1 MADER
6 VGALLAEV
14 GLPPAAA
21 DQTVIEGRDPVLPTR
36 FPIGEAG
43 AVALAACGAA
53 VTELWRQRTG
63 EDQTAAVDV
72 RRAAA
77 SLIGFAFQ
85 RLDGGSTPRPAEGHP
100 LVALYECRD
109 GRWVHLHGAFPKLAE
124 GTRAVLGAG
133 LDDAAAV
140 TAAVRTWD
148 AAALEDALAE
158 AGTCGAMVRTIDEWR
173 AHPQAEAIAPLG
185 RVDVIKVG
193 ASDPVPVGDVDG
205 RRPLGGVRVLDLT
218 RVLAGPTHG
227 RVLAEHGADVLLVN
241 SPGLPNVAPF
251 VLDTSHGKR
260 SALLDLD
267 HPEDAA
273 RLRVL
278 AGEADVFCQ
287 GYRSGAM
294 ERRGFGADDLQAAR
308 PGLIHVTINC
318 YGDVGPWRER
328 PGWEQLAQ
336 SVTGIA
342 AVHGGGADSPAL
354 LPAAACDYTTGYLA
368 ALGTLAAL
376 SRRAQEGGSYQ
387 VRVSLAGTGRW
398 ITDLGTTCDP
408 AGATGIGDV
417 EPWMTESTRA
427 DGTTLR
433 HLAPVV
439 QLSGTPA
446 RWDRPS
452 PPLGADPAE
461 WLPLP

>member
-6 VGALLAEV
+6 VAALLAEV

-21 DQTVIEGRDPVLPTR
+21 DRIRIEGHDPVLPTR
-36 FPIGEAG
+36 FPIGEAA
-43 AVALAACGAA
+43 AVAIAACGSA
-53 VTELWRQRTG
+53 VATMWEDRTG
-63 EDQTAAVDV
+63 EDQSVSVDV

-77 SLIGFAFQ
+77 SLLGFAFQ
-85 RLDGGSTPRPAEGHP
+85 RLDGGSTRRPAEGHP
-100 LVALYECRD
+100 LVALYEGSD
-109 GRWVHLHGAFPKLAE
+109 GRWIHLHGAFPKLAA
-124 GTRAVLGAG
+124 GTRAVLGDG
-133 LDDAAAV
+133 LDDAPSVAAAV
-140 TAAVRTWD
+140 AKWD
-148 AAALEDALAE
+148 AGALEDALAE
-158 AGTCGAMVRTIDEWR
+158 AGTCGAMVRTIQEWR
-173 AHPQAEAIAPLG
+173 DHPQAEAIAPLG
-185 RVDVIKVG
+185 RVDVVKVG
-193 ASDPVPVGDVDG
+193 DSEPVAVGDVKAQ
-205 RRPLGGVRVLDLT
+205 RPLGGVRVLDLT

-241 SPGLPNVAPF
+241 GPGLPNVEPF

-260 SALLDLD
+260 STFLDLD
-267 HPEDAA
+267 QHEDEQ
-273 RLRVL
+273 RLRKL

-287 GYRSGAM
+287 GYRGGAL
-294 ERRGFGADDLQAAR
+294 ERRGFGADELIAAR

-342 AVHGGGADSPAL
+342 AAHGEATGRPAL

-376 SRRAQEGGSYQ
+376 RRRAQEGGSYQ

-398 ITDLGTTCDP
+398 ITDLGRSCDP
-408 AGATGIGDV
+408 GAATGPGDV
-417 EPWMTESTRA
+417 EPWLMDSVRA
-427 DGTTLR
+427 DRTTLR

-439 QLSGTPA
+439 QLSSTRA

-461 WLPLP
+461 WLPR